1 MSQTQVR
8 TTRNGTTDRQKASK
22 RQAWRNFIQVAG
34 ILPIL
39 VVICIVFSLV
49 SPSFLS
55 PALLNDGMI

>member
-8 TTRNGTTDRQKASK
+8 STRNGTSDRSQASN

-39 VVICIVFSLV
+39 VAICIIFSIV

-55 PALLNDGMI
+55 PGNLIRD